1 MLNETRVKHMVQL
14 AMYENNE
21 NADEFKASSFYK
33 KDYISFNMLWSLI
46 WVTVAYL
53 IVVILFVLAKLDYIL
68 EVLSMELLV
77 TWVGYG
83 VGAYLLLVIL
93 YIALSRRFYRKKH
106 AKAYHRVKRFKE
118 GLEILEEMYQEENTN
133 G

>member
-14 AMYENNE
+14 AMYENNDSQE
-21 NADEFKASSFYK
+21 EFKASSFYK

-46 WVTVAYL
+46 WMTVAYI
-53 IVVILFVLAKLDYIL
+53 IVVVLFVLAKLDYIL
-68 EVLSMELLV
+68 EMLSMNLLI

-83 VGAYLLLVIL
+83 IGAYLLLLIL
-93 YIALSRRFYRKKH
+93 YIVLSRNFYRKKH